1 MKKLKSIFHPR
12 GVFRIRMS
20 CTTVFR
26 GSLAQRWIP
35 CQSHK
40 YLLSQAGTT
49 RVDLRCNHSKTQ
61 SRTLGT
67 FGRRT
72 IYRSQHQGTT
82 SISAISGYS
91 LYNAL
96 PHYQQFSSSSVTL
109 NKAATNELVTTVITT
124 PTVPLAVDPASVNTS
139 DVLETSAHGQ
149 WASDAALVSTGDDL
163 SSLGLGGYSPIGL
176 IQLSMEWIHLH
187 TGMPWWA
194 SIITCTIIL
203 RTALLPIAIKM
214 QANTARMNNIKPET
228 EKLMAKIKHHNRFG
242 QHNLTAIANKKLLD
256 LYREHKCS
264 PLKLALTP
272 FVQIPIFISFFIA
285 LRRMAAAPV
294 ESMKTGGTLWFT
306 DLTQHDPY
314 YVLPFISCGLL
325 LATIEV
331 SVCKG
336 MFCANVHHVLYNI
349 IMVKVVREIITY

>member
-1 MKKLKSIFHPR
+1 
-12 GVFRIRMS
+12 MS
-20 CTTVFR
+20 CITVFR
-26 GSLAQRWIP
+26 GSFTRRWVP

-49 RVDLRCNHSKTQ
+49 RVDLRCNHSRTQ
-61 SRTLGT
+61 SRALGT
-67 FGRRT
+67 FV
-72 IYRSQHQGTT
+72 YRSQYQGKT
-82 SISAISGYS
+82 SISGYS

-96 PHYQQFSSSSVTL
+96 SHYQQFSSSPVTL
-109 NKAATNELVTTVITT
+109 NEAAANESVTTVTT
-124 PTVPLAVDPASVNTS
+124 TPGPTVPLVVDPASITSS
-139 DVLETSAHGQ
+139 DVLETSAHAQ
-149 WASDAALVSTGDDL
+149 WASDAALVSTGDGL

-176 IQLSMEWIHLH
+176 IQSSMEWIHLH

-242 QHNLTAIANKKLLD
+242 QHNLTAIANKKLMD
-256 LYREHKCS
+256 LYREHNCS

-294 ESMKTGGTLWFT
+294 ESMKTGGALWFT
-306 DLTQHDPY
+306 DLTQQDPY
-314 YVLPFISCGLL
+314 YVLPLFSCGLL

-331 SVCKG
+331 RMCVKQL
-336 MFCANVHHVLYNI
+336 VL
-349 IMVKVVREIITY
+349 